1 MSAGPSA
8 RDMVR
13 EFIAFRLAQAG
24 YSWPRPASPDS
35 DEPEPLV
42 RSGRRSS
49 QPGTAQRC
57 VRVAAAEFERRYR
70 RAFSAL
76 PPQLGPASPAALRG
90 RLVHVLSELFA
101 EGVNWGRVV
110 AFFVFGAALCAESAE
125 KAAPAH
131 VDSLASCMC
140 DYLENELQPWIDANG
155 GWAER
160 GMQNNERNFLR
171 SNNTVRGWDAR
182 DDEVN
187 GEGGVCG
194 IVWQRNGPRAACPRQ
209 HVALLT
215 GCARPCCRRSLS
227 HGRSFDGSQMMS
239 ATPGNLSARL
249 SSNGIYSALHAPGP
263 PFVCF
268 FLPPLLHLEGSTN
281 LQHHAKKTAYKPAAH
296 LCADLRCHLI
306 SLVLVF

>member
-182 DDEVN
+182 DDEEAFVELYGSGMAHEQPAQDN
-187 GEGGVCG
+187 MWPSLQAVLGL
-194 IVWQRNGPRAACPRQ
+194 AAVGACLT
-209 HVALLT
+209 VGAL
-215 GCARPCCRRSLS
+215 
-227 HGRSFDGSQMMS
+227 M
-239 ATPGNLSARL
+239 
-249 SSNGIYSALHAPGP
+249 
-263 PFVCF
+263 
-268 FLPPLLHLEGSTN
+268 
-281 LQHHAKKTAYKPAAH
+281 AH
-296 LCADLRCHLI
+296 K
-306 SLVLVF
+306 